1 MTSEGKTK
9 EKQLEACA
17 VPEDHRVEMCQTSW
31 WLGQLTASVGLKMSP
46 SIYFLSDYSPDAI
59 GHCPTDTTYLHP
71 RSDKNSS
78 YSKVWEML
86 RQPFTQ
92 PDQADIAYSVK
103 PDEMSEPERKQFP
116 HFAKEPKIFLSLRN
130 LIISLWNLNIKV
142 KESTNSPVRPP
153 R

>member
-1 MTSEGKTK
+1 
-9 EKQLEACA
+9 
-17 VPEDHRVEMCQTSW
+17 
-31 WLGQLTASVGLKMSP
+31 
-46 SIYFLSDYSPDAI
+46 
-59 GHCPTDTTYLHP
+59 
-71 RSDKNSS
+71 
-78 YSKVWEML
+78 ML

-142 KESTNSPVRPP
+142 RVKNYNKLCFVSFNIIIYFILLFFCKVIYVNNVFAISLCF
-153 R
+153 